1 MNQRCF
7 FSACGW
13 IWGFLKTTYQ
23 ESNVR
28 GFAQDHLNI
37 RRWMLYCHASLKEK
51 KKKKKRQTG
60 KRVGDHT
67 FIFSCSLFILLLFVS
82 QLSVRILEK
91 EKKSGHFFPPRLS
104 CLFIFSQA
112 IPPLKCLLMNSQL
125 YLL

>member
-1 MNQRCF
+1 MP
-7 FSACGW
+7 A
-13 IWGFLKTTYQ
+13 LK
-23 ESNVR
+23 
-28 GFAQDHLNI
+28 
-37 RRWMLYCHASLKEK
+37 K

-112 IPPLKCLLMNSQL
+112 IPPEVSVNEFTALPIMNL
-125 YLL
+125 